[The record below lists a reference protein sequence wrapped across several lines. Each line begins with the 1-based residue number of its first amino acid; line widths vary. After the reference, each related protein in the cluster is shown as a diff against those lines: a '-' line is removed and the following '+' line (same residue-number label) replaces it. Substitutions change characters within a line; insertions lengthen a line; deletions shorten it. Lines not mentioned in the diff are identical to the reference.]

1 MFILLPFF
9 ILDTVALLYVGDVFE
24 SIPSLR
30 RSSKCVII
38 MELSLCDALDSIQ
51 GNIVDFMANRVII
64 VLTKKLRSMAPRR
77 SQ

>member
-1 MFILLPFF
+1 MTFISSPN
-9 ILDTVALLYVGDVFE
+9 LDYFLSYYYTIFGIGRLDF
-24 SIPSLR
+24 LR
-30 RSSKCVII
+30 IYVII
-38 MELSLCDALDSIQ
+38 IELSLCDALDSIQ